1 MADEE
6 LVAKVI
12 VEGTDESAAE
22 LAAYAAAGKASF
34 DKLNAAA
41 AKAAAGVKASTA
53 SVEGSTKDAG
63 AALKGMGDTKI
74 SPAMA
79 RDIKS
84 LQTATSDFTNSLRRG
99 VKDVSA
105 FAFSIAKM
113 GTAAAAA
120 VGGVLALA
128 SSVAK
133 QVAGTSD
140 ALDKQTK
147 SQIDANNAQLS
158 GEQAIIG
165 YQSSQ
170 RQLMAQ
176 FKAGAISYS
185 DYSDGIKKL
194 NADYKEQ
201 QFVAAQTAAA
211 TDRVRDANDKL
222 QKKLADQKAYD
233 ALIAKFGGPLLTSLT
248 SLGREVNSL
257 FDQFKQAFGPPV
269 AALLDVLDASLTK
282 NHSAIVAWFDDVS
295 AMFGRLVKENGPAI
309 ATAFENIGRISGS
322 IFKGLIQAMPMLL
335 DLFNNKLVPAIDMIG
350 ARLTS
355 LTETINSTFGT
366 NFTAGGVAVVIA
378 LTYMTGG
385 FKLLFS
391 VLRIVISGVRL
402 VVDNWKLLTI
412 AFRALQAIP
421 MVRFITLIG
430 LALVLL
436 YYYLKSVNWKEF
448 GEQAIKVVGA
458 IVTKWTEFVM
468 FIGSLPARIGAIF
481 VALWL
486 LVTTGVGVA
495 VAYIIGKWNEFV
507 TFITGLP
514 ATVGAIFVALWALVT
529 EGVNAAVQWVINKW
543 NEAVAFFQGLPARIG
558 QVFVD
563 AGTAIKAA
571 FNEALTKVGEAI
583 KKFLDDYTPGV
594 VKLIARLWEAAKA
607 ANTAPSGGDGGGNG
621 GDLPRVQAN
630 ARGGMIHGPGTGTSD
645 SILSWLSNNEYV
657 VRARAVAK
665 YGKGFMDAVNS
676 GRLSLDGLQHF
687 AAGGLVSPFQQ
698 PRLALAS
705 SSNGPKTASRI
716 VNLTI
721 GDQRF
726 ENMLAPEDVA
736 DRMERYAV
744 ARNSSSA
751 GRKPSWVG
759 GSR

>member
-6 LVAKVI
+6 LVAQVS
-12 VEGTDESAAE
+12 VEGTDESAAK
-22 LAAYAAAGKASF
+22 LAAYAAAGKESFEKINAS
-34 DKLNAAA
+34 A
-41 AKAAAGVKASTA
+41 AKAAAGVKASTE
-53 SVEGSTKDAG
+53 SVESSAKGAG
-63 AALKGMGDTKI
+63 AALKGMGDNQI

-84 LQTATSDFTNSLRRG
+84 LESATKDLTSALRRG
-99 VKDVSA
+99 VKDISA
-105 FAFSIAKM
+105 FAFNLAKM
-113 GTAAAAA
+113 GVAATAAI
-120 VGGVLALA
+120 GGMLALA
-128 SSVAK
+128 GSVAK
-133 QVAGTSD
+133 QAAGTSD

-176 FKAGAISYS
+176 FKSGAIDYAGYS
-185 DYSDGIKKL
+185 EGIKKL

-211 TDRVRDANDKL
+211 TDRVREANDKL
-222 QKKLADQKAYD
+222 QKKLADQKVYD
-233 ALIAKFGGPLLTSLT
+233 ALVAKFGGPLTSSLV
-248 SLGREVNSL
+248 SLGTEVNNL

-269 AALLDVLDASLTK
+269 AALLDIIQGSLNK

-295 AMFGRLVKENGPAI
+295 KMFGQLVKENGPAI
-309 ATAFENIGRISGS
+309 ALAFENIGRIAGV
-322 IFKGLIQAMPMLL
+322 IFKALIQSMPTLL
-335 DLFNNKLVPAIDMIG
+335 TLFNEKLVPALDRIG
-350 ARLTS
+350 GYLTTI
-355 LTETINSTFGT
+355 TEKGNAAFGT
-366 NFTAGGVAVVIA
+366 NLTVGAASVLTAVGY
-378 LTYMTGG
+378 LTGG
-385 FKLLFS
+385 FKALIS
-391 VLRIVISGVRL
+391 VIRLAAAATTLLRIAFAL
-402 VVDNWKLLTI
+402 V
-412 AFRALQAIP
+412 QQIP
-421 MVRFITLIG
+421 MVRVISLIA
-430 LALVLL
+430 LALAAL
-436 YYYLKSVNWKEF
+436 YVAIDWTKF
-448 GEQAIKVVGA
+448 GANAAAAAAVITA
-458 IVTKWTEFVM
+458 KWTEIVTF
-468 FIGSLPARIGAIF
+468 FSGLPMRIGAIF

-495 VAYIIGKWNEFV
+495 VAYIIAKWNEFV

-571 FNEALTKVGEAI
+571 FNEALTKVGAAI
-583 KKFLDDYTPGV
+583 EKFLDDYTPGV

-621 GDLPRVQAN
+621 GDLPTVQAN